1 MRAFFLENDARMAV
15 VSHFRPQTTRSIRIR
30 NISPSW
36 IPVLEAEGYEA
47 KHWSNIGSISATDT
61 EIMQWARNNG
71 YVVFTHDLDYGS
83 LLFSTQAV
91 SPSVIQLRSE
101 DIRPRSA
108 GEIVL
113 HALRNANKKIEQGAL
128 LTIDMRKNRVRLL
141 PLKPKIR

>member
-1 MRAFFLENDARMAV
+1 MKILLDM
-15 VSHFRPQTTRSIRIR
+15 
-30 NISPSW
+30 NISPAW
-36 IPVLEAEGYEA
+36 IPVLETEGYEV
-47 KHWSNIGSISATDT
+47 KHWSNIGSISASDR
-61 EIMQWARNNG
+61 EIMQWARNNK